1 LVDFR
6 LCQFDPPCA
15 DGRFR
20 RLAAS
25 AWPSDVRQD
34 LPHTCRSQSL
44 SASAQLG
51 GKPPLVQRYRI
62 RPPLS
67 HNPCSGPDRGAGHE
81 TPRFYNF
88 TRRRNGW
95 TAIRRACAAE
105 GDAGDRLPRQRLARP
120 ESRGLLLISSL
131 YGYCSDFIQL
141 HHFRPSDQGEFEGA
155 GPRRCWANFSA
166 RAPARDYG
174 SSGK

>member
-1 LVDFR
+1 MPFEQR
-6 LCQFDPPCA
+6 
-15 DGRFR
+15 DGREEV
-20 RLAAS
+20 AVEVAS
-25 AWPSDVRQD
+25 TSNCYGSTRAIGAGSRAVDD
-34 LPHTCRSQSL
+34 LDEPRM
-44 SASAQLG
+44 ASSG
-51 GKPPLVQRYRI
+51 GKPPLIQRYRMW
-62 RPPLS
+62 PLLS

-95 TAIRRACAAE
+95 MAIRRACAAE

-131 YGYCSDFIQL
+131 YGYCSDFIKL

-155 GPRRCWANFSA
+155 GPRRWWANFSA